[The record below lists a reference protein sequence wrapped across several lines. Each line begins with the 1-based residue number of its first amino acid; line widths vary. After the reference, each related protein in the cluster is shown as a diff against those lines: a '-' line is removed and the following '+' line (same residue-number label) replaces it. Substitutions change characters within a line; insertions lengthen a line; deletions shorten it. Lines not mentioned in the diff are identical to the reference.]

1 MQRQEEEETEE
12 EEQEEEAEEGEGEE
26 THAMRLICEAIAP
39 GDWPLGDKFRWA
51 GPRCRRGRFGVRYWW
66 LWARAEA
73 RAALLRTPGPSATVI
88 PCVNGA

>member
-1 MQRQEEEETEE
+1 MSQEE
-12 EEQEEEAEEGEGEE
+12 EEQEEEQEEEAAEGEDEE
-26 THAMRLICEAIAP
+26 AHAMRLIIEATAR
-39 GDWPLGDKFRWA
+39 GDWPLGDKFRRA

-73 RAALLRTPGPSATVI
+73 RAALLRTPGASATVI